1 MARRLLIIGRDGAD
15 REIVDG
21 LVGRGC
27 MPTVS
32 IQ

>member
-1 MARRLLIIGRDGAD
+1 MAQWPLIAGWDGAD

-27 MPTVS
+27 IPTVS
-32 IQ
+32 LE